1 MAGRM
6 ELSVSLRGK
15 GASKVVRE
23 QDDPFRVL
31 LIADFSG
38 RAARPTQGAKLE
50 LRKPRKVDAGNLDAA
65 FAAFGAEIE
74 VPTLRG
80 PERLRLSSVEDLHPD
95 QLLSNLNGFKD
106 ALATL
111 SGLREGSSRPELLEQ
126 ARRWVGAAAAQPAAE
141 PGTSAQASGDASG
154 GDTATLD
161 RLLGRAPASAPEAQ
175 RAPAVESVVASFLK
189 EAVRPHLA
197 APSGG
202 ERDLLKAELS
212 RLLQDGLRSLLH
224 SPAFRDL
231 EAAWRG
237 AERVIRTL
245 DTDESLEIYVLD
257 ACYADLV
264 GALEAA
270 GGDLERSALHPLFSE
285 KAWSVV
291 ALNERLGATDAQ
303 LTVLA
308 SLTAIVA
315 RNGGALLADAAPGLF
330 GVTDA
335 RSAIDPKAW
344 APADTSALWHAL
356 RTSPLATHLG
366 LVFPPVLARLPY
378 GKKTDEVESL
388 SFEEL
393 SSAEFV
399 ASERLWGSAA
409 FALLTLFGLGFRE
422 YGWGYSHVMT
432 PELGDLPS
440 HTFEQDGERQLVPAT
455 EVNVIERVAP
465 AFLDFGVMPLIAR
478 RDRSAVRLGGLRSI
492 AEPAAGLNGID
503 TSHED

>member
-1 MAGRM
+1 
-6 ELSVSLRGK
+6 VSLRGK
-15 GASKVVRE
+15 GAGKVVRD

-38 RAARPTQGAKLE
+38 RAARLAQGAKLE

-74 VPTLRG
+74 VPGLRG
-80 PERLRLSSVEDLHPD
+80 AERLRLGSVEDLHPD
-95 QLLSNLNGFKD
+95 QVLSKVNGFRD

-111 SGLREGSSRPELLEQ
+111 RGLREGSSQPELLEQ
-126 ARRWVGAAAAQPAAE
+126 ARRWVGAAAAQPELAA
-141 PGTSAQASGDASG
+141 PGASTAASGDASG
-154 GDTATLD
+154 GDSATLD
-161 RLLGRAPASAPEAQ
+161 RLLGRAPQASSPEPQ

-197 APSGG
+197 VPAGG
-202 ERDLLKAELS
+202 ERDLLTRELS

-224 SPAFRDL
+224 SPAFREL

-245 DTDESLEIYVLD
+245 DTDESLEIHVLD

-270 GGDLERSALHPLFSE
+270 GGDLERSALHALFSE
-285 KAWSVV
+285 RAWSVV
-291 ALNERLGATDAQ
+291 ALNGQFGANDAE

-315 RNGGALLADAAPGLF
+315 RNGGALLTDAAPGLF
-330 GVTDA
+330 GVTDV
-335 RSAIDPKAW
+335 RSASDPKAW
-344 APADTSALWHAL
+344 APADSSALWHAL
-356 RTSPLATHLG
+356 RTSPLAAHVG

-388 SFEEL
+388 AFEEL
-393 SSAEFV
+393 SSAQFV

-409 FALLTLFGLGFRE
+409 FALLTVFGLGFRE

-455 EVNVIERVAP
+455 EVNVSERVAP

-492 AEPAAGLNGID
+492 SEPAAGLSGID
-503 TSHED
+503 TTHED